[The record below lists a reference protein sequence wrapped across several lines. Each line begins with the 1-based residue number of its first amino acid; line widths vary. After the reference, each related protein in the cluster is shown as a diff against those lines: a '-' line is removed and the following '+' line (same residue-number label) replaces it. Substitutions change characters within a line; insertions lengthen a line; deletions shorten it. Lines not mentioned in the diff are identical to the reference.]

1 MFSKTIF
8 DRIDNDAHYQLK
20 PVYLTMAFDW

>member
-20 PVYLTMAFDW
+20 QAYLTIPFDW